1 MKRSTTRKECKGSCQ
16 KSRKEPRQ
24 EAGREEIRGEETGS
38 EESPGKKGRAE
49 KSRAEKSRKEARRQ
63 AQTQRCIHE
72 GNDAVQLLGRSRRQ
86 QSAATHRSH
95 QENLGLHQEEQA
107 AGLDQ
112 QAPDQ
117 RQRKTE
123 TGFRRQASGVDVRND
138 QTGLQP
144 PQVIRF
150 GQRAVF

>member
-1 MKRSTTRKECKGSCQ
+1 MRSNTRKERNGYQESD
-16 KSRKEPRQ
+16 KEARQ
-24 EAGREEIRGEETGS
+24 EAGREETRGEETGC

-72 GNDAVQLLGRSRRQ
+72 GNDAVQLLGRRRGQ
-86 QSAATHRSH
+86 QSAAAHRSH
-95 QENLGLHQEEQA
+95 QEDLGLHQEEQA

-117 RQRKTE
+117 RRRTRE
-123 TGFRRQASGVDVRND
+123 AGFRR
-138 QTGLQP
+138 
-144 PQVIRF
+144 
-150 GQRAVF
+150 